1 MIQCEQAV
9 ADHAEKTGR
18 KLQLNQTRA
27 ASPSVGGRNNKK
39 INNWECTNADCW

>member
-39 INNWECTNADCW
+39 KNK